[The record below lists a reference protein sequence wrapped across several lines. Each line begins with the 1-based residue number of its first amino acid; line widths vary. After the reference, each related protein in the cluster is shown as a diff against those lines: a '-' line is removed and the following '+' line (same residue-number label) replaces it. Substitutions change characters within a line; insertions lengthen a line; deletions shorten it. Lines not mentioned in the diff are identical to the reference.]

1 MPETTDRITALSTL
15 QFASGGLFDA
25 EPVDDY
31 TVHLVRSNERGGTP
45 GPTLCGIDRF
55 HPDSAGWSV
64 GGGISG
70 PTIVHKPCP
79 GCAEVAR
86 REFAGLPVGGLGAA
100 EMTAVLTVL
109 CKHKR
114 CRKPIVRCETL
125 PAHHVRGRLA
135 IPQMWCDNTAMSTL
149 YDCQHHGAQEHTY
162 AEISHFYCGC
172 NGTLHTACRPVPAPY
187 GTPAPANWPIFLTW
201 RTDGPKRAESD
212 LCCTLYDV
220 QCICPAENH
229 WCNCKGCC
237 R

>member
-125 PAHHVRGRLA
+125 PAH
-135 IPQMWCDNTAMSTL
+135 
-149 YDCQHHGAQEHTY
+149 
-162 AEISHFYCGC
+162 CGC
-172 NGTLHTACRPVPAPY
+172 SSAYGWIHANEGAHACEPRA
-187 GTPAPANWPIFLTW
+187 
-201 RTDGPKRAESD
+201 DGPYAQPES
-212 LCCTLYDV
+212 TG
-220 QCICPAENH
+220 E
-229 WCNCKGCC
+229 
-237 R
+237 